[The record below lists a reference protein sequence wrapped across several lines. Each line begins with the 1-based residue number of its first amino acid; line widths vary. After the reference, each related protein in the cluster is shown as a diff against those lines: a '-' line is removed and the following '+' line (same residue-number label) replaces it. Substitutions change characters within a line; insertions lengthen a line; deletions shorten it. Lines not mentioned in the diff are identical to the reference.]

1 MVDCKCNFWGKEK
14 AYVDKYPI
22 QVFLHTE
29 ITGVQLITSQRQHEL
44 SLTTSV
50 GNTKTMKGSSTF
62 QIVQWLAS
70 LKHYSSTLSTIPSRA
85 TEP

>member
-29 ITGVQLITSQRQHEL
+29 ITGVQLITS
-44 SLTTSV
+44 
-50 GNTKTMKGSSTF
+50 
-62 QIVQWLAS
+62 
-70 LKHYSSTLSTIPSRA
+70 
-85 TEP
+85 